1 MKGKELCEFLKG
13 IRKNIALYN
22 GIDYTPHECN
32 NTEDCSGTCPLCEQE
47 AQMLLTELKKRE
59 EEGHC
64 IITDDDAIHKIRK
77 MNKQYEENEDGIIW
91 AGCPPQIIRT
101 KHE

>member
-32 NTEDCSGTCPLCEQE
+32 NTEDCSGTCPLCEHE
-47 AQMLLTELKKRE
+47 AQLLLTELKKRE

-64 IITDDDAIHKIRK
+64 IVIDRVAIHEIRK
-77 MNKQYEENEDGIIW
+77 MNKQENIDYYDDGCLTGIPFDIDF
-91 AGCPPQIIRT
+91 

>member
-1 MKGKELCEFLKG
+1 MKGKELCDFLKG

-32 NTEDCSGTCPLCEQE
+32 NTEDCSGTCPLCEHE
-47 AQMLLTELKKRE
+47 AQILLTELKKRE

-64 IITDDDAIHKIRK
+64 IITDRRAIREIRK
-77 MNKQYEENEDGIIW
+77 MNKQYEEYDDGMW
-91 AGCPPQIIRT
+91 LAGCPLEITR
-101 KHE
+101 KKNE